1 MTENNNLKNET
12 QKAEEK
18 MKKEWSIQELMGTL
32 DREQTMLLSY
42 FIHISIQ
49 KGRIIGKMEM
59 DGKTNAEIAKAINVP
74 EEQVKMVLD
83 EDPFEVVAK

>member
-1 MTENNNLKNET
+1 MEDLKNET

-18 MKKEWSIQELMGTL
+18 MKKEWSIQDIMGTL
-32 DREQTMLLSY
+32 DKEQQMLLSY

-49 KGRIIGKMEM
+49 KGRLIGRMEM
-59 DGKTNAEIAKAINVP
+59 DDKTPKEIGDIINVP

-83 EDPFEVVAK
+83 EDPFEVVAKQ

>member
-1 MTENNNLKNET
+1 MENET
-12 QKAEEK
+12 KKAEEK
-18 MKKEWSIQELMGTL
+18 MRKEWSIQDIMGTL
-32 DREQTMLLSY
+32 DKEQQMLLSY

-59 DGKTNAEIAKAINVP
+59 DGKGVADIAKAINVP
-74 EEQVKMVLD
+74 EEHVQMVLD